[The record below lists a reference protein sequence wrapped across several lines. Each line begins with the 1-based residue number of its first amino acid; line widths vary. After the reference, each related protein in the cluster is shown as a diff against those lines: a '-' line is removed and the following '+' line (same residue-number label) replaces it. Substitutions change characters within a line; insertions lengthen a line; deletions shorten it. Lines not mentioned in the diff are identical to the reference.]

1 MKGGSLGKKA
11 TKLFLEQSY
20 KSKPQP
26 VGKFQVDKELSTKRS
41 AVYVNP
47 SGKVVIAHQGSK
59 TIGDW
64 LINNPSIL
72 LGQYKNTKRY
82 KDIEDVQKK
91 ANEKYGKSNIETVTH
106 SQSGE
111 ASRLLA
117 KKGLT
122 APNQSV
128 SLNPAI
134 IGRKPKDLKVYRS
147 SADVV
152 SAFTKLDPNDETIEA
167 KSYNPITE
175 HSPSILGSGMFDID
189 QKRYM

>member
-1 MKGGSLGKKA
+1 MKGGSLGQTA
-11 TKLFLEQSY
+11 SKLFLQQSY
-20 KSKPQP
+20 KTNPKP
-26 VGKFQVDKELSTKRS
+26 VGKFQVDKELSTARS
-41 AVYVNP
+41 KVYVNP
-47 SGKVVIAHQGSK
+47 SGKVVISHQGSK
-59 TIGDW
+59 GAKDW
-64 LINNPSIL
+64 LINNPAIL

-106 SQSGE
+106 SQTGV

-128 SLNPAI
+128 TLNPAI
-134 IGRKPKDLKVYRS
+134 IGRKPKELKVYRS
-147 SADVV
+147 SGDVV

-175 HSPSILGSGMFDID
+175 HSPSILGSGMFDVE
-189 QKRYM
+189 QKRYQ